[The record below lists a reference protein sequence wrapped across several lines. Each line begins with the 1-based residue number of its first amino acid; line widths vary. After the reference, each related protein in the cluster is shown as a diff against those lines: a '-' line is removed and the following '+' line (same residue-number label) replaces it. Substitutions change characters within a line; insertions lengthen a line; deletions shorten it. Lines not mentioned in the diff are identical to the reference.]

1 MFKKKFKYSIH
12 SNKDGHV
19 GTISSA
25 NPISIGDA
33 IKSGIKSYRVTDIW
47 HSESTT
53 VLYVDVI
60 EQ

>member
-19 GTISSA
+19 GTISSD

-33 IKSGIKSYRVTDIW
+33 IKSGIKSYSVTDIW
-47 HSESTT
+47 HSDFNK
-53 VLYVDVI
+53 VLYVVVI
-60 EQ
+60 AQ